1 MACRGVLFALTDEE
15 VARLRGAKSDDEV
28 LGIVQDEI
36 EQRWDQEHL
45 EECDK
50 AWEAIHRCLSDGTL
64 VWGRGKYPL
73 NRCILGGEQLH
84 KNTESYVVSLVKPAE
99 VQDIAKAL
107 LPINRDW
114 LRERYFKIDQE
125 RYWVPLDEGD
135 FEYTW
140 DYFQGVRR
148 FYVKAAADE
157 RHVIFTV
164 DQ

>member
-1 MACRGVLFALTDEE
+1 
-15 VARLRGAKSDDEV
+15 
-28 LGIVQDEI
+28 
-36 EQRWDQEHL
+36 
-45 EECDK
+45 
-50 AWEAIHRCLSDGTL
+50 
-64 VWGRGKYPL
+64 
-73 NRCILGGEQLH
+73 LH
-84 KNTESYVVSLVKPAE
+84 KDTESYIVSLVKPAE
-99 VQDIAKAL
+99 VQDIAEAL

-125 RYWVPLDEGD
+125 GYWVPLDEVD

-148 FYVKAAADE
+148 FYVKAAADN